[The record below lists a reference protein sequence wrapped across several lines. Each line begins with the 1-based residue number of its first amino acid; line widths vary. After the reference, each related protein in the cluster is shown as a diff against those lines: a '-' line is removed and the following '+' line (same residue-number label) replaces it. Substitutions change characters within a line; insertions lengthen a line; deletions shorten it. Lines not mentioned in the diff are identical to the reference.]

1 VTGFAPAVR
10 QVTAVTGDDRSV
22 VVDLVDEVPGYR
34 IVPVGVPVGP
44 AREVAGRGPAEVRM
58 TLRRTEQGWRIADA
72 TRRS

>member
-1 VTGFAPAVR
+1 
-10 QVTAVTGDDRSV
+10 
-22 VVDLVDEVPGYR
+22 VDEVPGYR
-34 IVPVGVPVGP
+34 IVPVGDLVGP